1 MQIKPP
7 FQILQNNL
15 LNMNELTQPDLR
27 LTQYSHGA
35 GCGCKIA
42 PAELDKIL
50 SGSTMDIPDARLLVG
65 YHTRDDAAVYDLGD
79 GRAIISTTDFFSP
92 IVDDA
97 FDFGRIAAVNAL
109 SDVYAMGG
117 RPLMAVA
124 VLGWPLEKLGAELAA
139 QVVAG
144 GRQACKDAGIPLAGG
159 HSIDAPEPF
168 FGLAVTGE
176 VAVKNIKRN
185 SSARPGDRL
194 LLTKP
199 LGVGVLA
206 TAMKRGQLQ
215 PEHIHI
221 ARDQMIRLNHI
232 GALLGEQ
239 PGVHALT
246 DVTGFGLLG
255 HLLEM
260 CQASGT
266 KATLSYADI
275 PLIPESLHYLALG
288 CYADG
293 ALRNWK
299 SYASKI
305 EGAASLERMMLLSDP
320 QTSGGLL
327 ISCDPRFST
336 EIQNLM
342 TTNQIMSADIGMM
355 GIEGDSVRVVV
366 Q

>member
-1 MQIKPP
+1 MSASTDSI
-7 FQILQNNL
+7 
-15 LNMNELTQPDLR
+15 R

-42 PAELDKIL
+42 PAVLEQVLKSEL
-50 SGSTMDIPDARLLVG
+50 GTFPDPRLLVG
-65 YHTRDDAAVYDLGD
+65 YGSKDDAAVYDIGN
-79 GRAIISTTDFFSP
+79 GRALISTTDFFSP

-97 FDFGRIAAVNAL
+97 FDFGRIAATNAL

-117 RPLMAVA
+117 KPLLAVA
-124 VLGWPLEKLGAELAA
+124 ILGWPIEKLPPELAA
-139 QVVAG
+139 RVLEG
-144 GRQACKDAGIPLAGG
+144 GRTACHEAGIALAGG

-176 VAVKNIKRN
+176 VSVENIKRN
-185 SSARPGDRL
+185 DTAHTGDVL

-199 LGVGVLA
+199 LGIGILS
-206 TAMKRGQLQ
+206 TAMKRGLIQ
-215 PEHIHI
+215 PEHTGI
-221 ARDQMIRLNHI
+221 ATTWMCRSNRV
-232 GALLGEQ
+232 GTALGEV

-260 CQASGT
+260 CEGSDLN
-266 KATLSYADI
+266 ATI
-275 PLIPESLHYLALG
+275 EFTNVPVIPESRTYLQQG

-299 SYASKI
+299 SYAAKVS
-305 EGAASLERMMLLSDP
+305 GASALERMMMLSDP

-327 ISCDPRFST
+327 IAVDQASLDHVQ
-336 EIQNLM
+336 EILEKAAVPSS
-342 TTNQIMSADIGMM
+342 IIGSLHAHD
-355 GIEGDSVRVVV
+355 GGARVQVD
-366 Q
+366 